1 MTNTIDSYILHFAN
15 HQLSFTIDEVVDFC
29 NKKQQVNKQYVL
41 NRLSALVKQSAIA
54 RLGHGVYA
62 KNDKAVFLP
71 KLSDK
76 TLTLAAELRKSYPF
90 VKFSIYEGSCISP
103 LLHHIAPNEITYI
116 DVQKDAAE
124 FVFDFLKGLD
134 LTVYLTPDEDMMY
147 RYISLENPAI
157 IIKSLVSESPLGKVN
172 DFFVPTLEKLLVDIY
187 RDPDFNYLQGGEYY
201 SIAENAVKLFIL
213 NKTKLYRYAQ
223 RRGVKQELEKIFDR
237 L

>member
-1 MTNTIDSYILHFAN
+1 MANTIDSYILDFAN
-15 HQLSFTIDEVVDFC
+15 HQLSFTIDDVVDFC
-29 NKKQQVNKQYVL
+29 NEKQQVNKPYIV
-41 NRLSALVKQSAIA
+41 NRLSALVKQSIIA

-71 KLSDK
+71 KLSDE
-76 TLTLAAELRKSYPF
+76 TLSLAAELRKSYPF
-90 VKFSIYEGSCISP
+90 VKFSIYEGACISP
-103 LLHHIAPNEITYI
+103 MLHHIAPNEITYI

-124 FVFDFLKGLD
+124 FVFDFLKGRD
-134 LTVYLTPDEDMMY
+134 LAVYLSPDEDVMY
-147 RYISLENPAI
+147 RYVNLENPAVI
-157 IIKSLVSESPLGKVN
+157 VKPLISEAPLAKVD

-187 RDPDFNYLQGGEYY
+187 RDADFDYLQGGEYY
-201 SIAENAVKLFIL
+201 NIAENAVNLFIL